1 MVMPSCNIMQSLLSG
16 CSAGLPARWAT
27 TGLSQMVVALS
38 AYVVAPCVTLSC
50 HALYD
55 PQEEDSV
62 PPRPPLPQS
71 YEPNPPT
78 VPPLPS
84 RASIRPPSLH
94 RPEDRKAN
102 SRNGTNSVSSLTR
115 WPHWLTLPVAV
126 SPRVIAWVKVFT
138 FISTDIS
145 CLDEVDHIP
154 LFTWCH
160 CSFIIIFQLDDA
172 SLAYLF
178 FSFELSC
185 LVFLFCVSFWTS
197 ASSVL
202 LFSVLGCNHI
212 WVSLTAYACCLLFYL
227 VATVVERSFSWTQF
241 STLPCL

>member
-1 MVMPSCNIMQSLLSG
+1 MTTNLSRVLKLHSTACGQCDWWSCHPVISCRAFSLAAQLVCPPSGPQLACPRWW
-16 CSAGLPARWAT
+16 LPWAR
-27 TGLSQMVVALS
+27 M
-38 AYVVAPCVTLSC
+38 VAPCVTLSC

-115 WPHWLTLPVAV
+115 WPPWLTLPVAV
-126 SPRVIAWVKVFT
+126 SSRVIAWVKVFT

-178 FSFELSC
+178 FSF
-185 LVFLFCVSFWTS
+185 
-197 ASSVL
+197 
-202 LFSVLGCNHI
+202 
-212 WVSLTAYACCLLFYL
+212 
-227 VATVVERSFSWTQF
+227 
-241 STLPCL
+241 